1 MSGSMANYT
10 FGDTPSADANKLQWV
25 KIKDGDKTLLICD
38 RVILVSVSWDDLNG
52 QGYVTG
58 KTITIDGTKYKCRLL
73 TGGSNRRNNDYYAGG
88 TPTNNEWDRFITREE
103 VITGLPAPVSSDLDT
118 NLNTTDHNSTHNQL
132 WHWVGVY
139 SWCQETWAENASY
152 RAGRGCYSARYW
164 NYDSSGYRYANLGFR
179 PVLEVLNTDPLIS
192 DSDRNLGDKNQDF
205 TIEYTVNDYDSG
217 DVLTATESID
227 GRTTKSFAPTR
238 NFKNTITV
246 NVREL
251 SLGPHTVK
259 VVVTDG
265 QGGTATRTWTFNR
278 VNSAPTISG
287 TDTNLGDKNIGFTYN
302 YTVNDADGDAVTV
315 VEMLNDE
322 TLRTINN
329 APKGEQL
336 SVSIT
341 SEKLYALGLN
351 TVNNLV
357 ITATDGQGG
366 TTYRRLTF
374 KRTNSAPAISGQD
387 EDLGQQTG
395 SFAEKYTVTDVE
407 GDNVVVTEFVDD
419 KQIRSYQATL
429 GQEETIELSRE
440 NWLVLANGDHQLRV
454 EAVDGNFATSVRV
467 WNFSKK
473 ETVIAFQFAQPE
485 ETDARATKILIT
497 PTWHI
502 EGSVAKV
509 EACNNAFDASPAWE
523 DITAQVAINRVYNFL
538 NQSKT
543 AEKWGVNVRFTIE
556 KNEGYEGEVSISG
569 FGGAYE

>member
-73 TGGSNRRNNDYYAGG
+73 TGGSNRRNNDWYAGG

-139 SWCQETWAENASY
+139 SWCQETWAENASHRAY
-152 RAGRGCYSARYW
+152 RGYYSARFW
-164 NYDSSGYRYANLGFR
+164 DNNSSGTRRVNVGFR

-205 TIEYTVNDYDSG
+205 TIEYTVNDSDSG

-509 EACNNAFDASPAWE
+509 EACNNAFDDSPAWE

-538 NQSKT
+538 NESKT
-543 AEKWGVNVRFTIE
+543 AEKWGVNVRFTIT
-556 KNEGYEGEVSISG
+556 KNEGYEEEVSISG